1 MDWRNMHSICR
12 IFSEIQ
18 CRHRRQRCR
27 FKLQSL
33 GHNGSLRV
41 YLLVLVLS
49 ASSIATAAEPT
60 STLDSGIFGDERLI
74 LAADP
79 ESGNLSGYYHNGD
92 CRVFLSGK
100 LAPVIQYQR
109 PGLGESY
116 EVESWDPQKPS
127 ATFTT
132 TLYSRARGGF
142 AEQVTLEPGPHDGNR
157 PAACSWRISLD
168 RAGHVGDSLIGAAVI
183 AKTRPQLFELKQVGK
198 AMRLVPTSRVS
209 LRRDNGVWVTKTYG
223 AAWSPP
229 GMVLIS
235 WYDPPGTPHGGYV
248 RTRDLYALPPAA
260 ETESASLSCMML
272 KDGTFE
278 ALGDCAH
285 RRPDGSYT
293 VDTEALR
300 LLDFDR
306 WGLATLVIREEGYAY
321 VRRDGR
327 ALVVPTFDNAPDEF
341 INGLVR
347 VKIGEKF
354 GYADRRLKVVIPA
367 IYDGTY
373 RFSNGR
379 ARACLGCVSVSD
391 GEHSWYRGGQPVC
404 LERRGGQ
411 RDSAECGNND
421 WPPSARR
428 ENPEEPETI
437 APKPLTDAL
446 YFGQAAFIQS
456 DIALISQSFDVGG
469 FPVLDIAFQPDAT
482 KRLEAETLRLLN
494 KDVSIALGSTELTS
508 ARLVEPITEGRIRL
522 SGRFNLREAQDMA
535 GQIICKMHLAPEQ
548 YDPPSLANNLPCKP
562 DKAQGVKP

>member
-1 MDWRNMHSICR
+1 MLSICR

-18 CRHRRQRCR
+18 CRHLRQRCR
-27 FKLQSL
+27 VKLQSL

-41 YLLVLVLS
+41 SLLVLVLM
-49 ASSIATAAEPT
+49 ASSIATAAEPS
-60 STLDSGIFGDERLI
+60 STLESGIFGDEQLI

-79 ESGNLSGYYHNGD
+79 DTGKLSGYYHDGD

-109 PGLGESY
+109 AGLGESY
-116 EVESWDPQKPS
+116 EVESWDPQRPS
-127 ATFTT
+127 AKFTT

-142 AEQVTLEPGPHDGNR
+142 AEQVTLEPGPDDGNR

-168 RAGHVGDSLIGAAVI
+168 RAGHVGNSLIGAAVI
-183 AKTRPQLFELKQVGK
+183 ARPRPRLFELKQVGE
-198 AMRLVPTSRVS
+198 AMGLVPKGRAA
-209 LRRDNGVWVTKTYG
+209 LRRDTGVWVTKTYG
-223 AAWSPP
+223 AAWSLP

-278 ALGDCAH
+278 ALGDCA
-285 RRPDGSYT
+285 RRDPDGSSYT
-293 VDTEALR
+293 IDTAALR

-354 GYADRRLKVVIPA
+354 GYADRGLKVVIPA
-367 IYDGTY
+367 IYDGSY
-373 RFSNGR
+373 RFSKGR

-391 GEHSWYRGGQPVC
+391 GEHCWYRGGQPVC
-404 LERRGGQ
+404 LDRRGGQ
-411 RDSAECGNND
+411 RDSAECGSTD
-421 WPPSARR
+421 WLPSELR
-428 ENPEEPETI
+428 EYPEAAETRN
-437 APKPLTDAL
+437 PKPTSDAL
-446 YFGQAAFIQS
+446 HFGQMAFARS
-456 DIALISQSFDVGG
+456 DIARVMQSFDQRG
-469 FPVLDIAFQPDAT
+469 FAVLDIALQPDAT

-494 KDVSIALGSTELTS
+494 KDVSILIGSTELSS
-508 ARLVEPITEGRIRL
+508 ARLVEPITEGRLRL
-522 SGRFNLREAQDMA
+522 SGRFSLREAQDMA
-535 GQIICKMHLAPEQ
+535 GQIICTMHLSAEQ
-548 YDPPSLANNLPCKP
+548 YDSPSLANNLSCKP
-562 DKAQGVKP
+562 KKEQGIKP